1 MLMKAMM
8 GGLAWERETKDLN
21 TVLSTTCS
29 PWRCRQ
35 KPGDKR
41 LNNRAPLLVFDIV

>member
-1 MLMKAMM
+1 MSATDDGRRAAFAAAKAAKKDVEMLMKAMM

-29 PWRCRQ
+29 P
-35 KPGDKR
+35 
-41 LNNRAPLLVFDIV
+41 